1 VWHLGAPRRLAK
13 GARRAFA
20 AADEGRWICYVPA
33 IVLVEI
39 ALLYERGRIRIT
51 AAQVLEQLAGH
62 PGYSVL
68 ALDLEQAL
76 EFATLTGIKD
86 PIDRLVAAAARATQS
101 SLISA
106 DEGLPNGVVSRVW
119 D

>member
-20 AADEGRWICYVPA
+20 GADEGRWICYVPA

-39 ALLYERGRIRIT
+39 ALLHERGRIRVT
-51 AAQVLEQLAGH
+51 PAQVLEQLAGH

-68 ALDLEQAL
+68 PLDLEQAL
-76 EFATLTGIKD
+76 EFASVVGIKD
-86 PIDRLVAAAARATQS
+86 PIDRLIAAAARATQS

-106 DEGLPNGVVSRVW
+106 DEGLPPDVVTRIW